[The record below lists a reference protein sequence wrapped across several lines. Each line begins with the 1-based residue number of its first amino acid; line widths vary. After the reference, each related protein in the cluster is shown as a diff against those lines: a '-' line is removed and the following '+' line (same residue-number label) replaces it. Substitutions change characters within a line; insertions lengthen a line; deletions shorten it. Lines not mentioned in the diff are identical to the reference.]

1 MSDTSL
7 HQVARPGAILSQL
20 WPDADKHPGESL
32 RGFQAVA
39 EEDFFEAV
47 LASPIADVGERR
59 EVAALCTAEGISY
72 TYGMIPLIAAEGLS
86 LGTPDAA
93 LRARSID
100 VIKRRCEHAREAGAI
115 GIMVS
120 PGPAPESEAER
131 QQSLALLADSLR
143 ALCEAAPD
151 LRVMIEPLDVA
162 VHKKQAL
169 GYTPE
174 AVKLAKAVQSGPGQ
188 FALCLD
194 TSHIALNGE
203 DVAAALSEG
212 SPFASTW
219 HFCNAVIDPNKP
231 MYGDN
236 HPPLG
241 GDGFL
246 DLSGMTDLMALGVD
260 IGFFGEQRPEVMIE
274 EFNYAVDD
282 FEAGRAIM
290 REAIESLTTAWQ
302 QVNAAG

>member
-20 WPDADKHPGESL
+20 WPDADQHPGESL

-47 LASPIADVGERR
+47 LASPISDAGERR
-59 EVAALCTAEGISY
+59 EVAALCNAEGISY

-86 LGTPDAA
+86 LATPDER
-93 LRARSID
+93 LRARSVD
-100 VIKRRCEHAREAGAI
+100 AIKRRCDHAREAGAI
-115 GIMVS
+115 AIMVS
-120 PGPAPESEAER
+120 PGPAPASEPER
-131 QQSLALLADSLR
+131 QEALALLTDSLQ
-143 ALCEAAPD
+143 ALCQAAPD
-151 LRVMIEPLDVA
+151 LRVMIEPLDVT

-174 AVKLAKAVQSGPGQ
+174 AIELARAVQSGPGQ

-194 TSHIALNGE
+194 TAHIALNGE
-203 DVAAALSEG
+203 DVAAALTQG
-212 SPFASTW
+212 SPYASTW
-219 HFCNAVIDPNKP
+219 HFCNAVLDPDKP

-241 GDGFL
+241 GDGYL
-246 DLSGMTDLMALGVD
+246 DLDGMVDLLALGAE
-260 IGFFGEQRPEVMIE
+260 IGFFGDQRPEVMIE
-274 EFNYAVDD
+274 QFNYDVDD
-282 FEAGRAIM
+282 FEAGRQIM
-290 REAIESLTTAWQ
+290 REAISNLTTAWQ
-302 QVNAAG
+302 RVAAN